1 MVVEMMVI
9 GVDDLIVAVVEVVLV
24 MFGKLESYW
33 KNCSAAVVL
42 LDQALFTHAT
52 CTCPEKLSSQCDLRP

>member
-9 GVDDLIVAVVEVVLV
+9 GVDDLIVAVVLV

-42 LDQALFTHAT
+42 LDRALFTHAT